1 MMAYLGLALVFLA
14 GWLAGSGYYRTR
26 YLVTREANKKLAER
40 LARRHLE
47 QAMVD
52 DMRARLVAQLANAQL
67 AKLSGTREVER

>member
-14 GWLAGSGYYRTR
+14 GVLAGYGHNRSR
-26 YLVTREANKKLAER
+26 YLAMKEVAEILSEK

-52 DMRARLVAQLANAQL
+52 DMRTQLAEARDQRRGE
-67 AKLSGTREVER
+67 A